1 MNGTTLEAAM
11 NWSMYTA
18 DRTTHL
24 KIVVVGLAAA
34 LLVAVIG
41 IAAQQLNL
49 GTDIL
54 AAQAPTVIKAGG
66 PVVFTDRNG
75 ATIR

>member
-1 MNGTTLEAAM
+1 MTLEAAM
-11 NWSMYTA
+11 NWSIYTA

-34 LLVAVIG
+34 LLISVIG
-41 IAAQQLNL
+41 IAAQQFNL

-54 AAQAPTVIKAGG
+54 TAQNPGVIKAGG
-66 PVVFTDRNG
+66 PIAFTNREG

>member
-1 MNGTTLEAAM
+1 M

-34 LLVAVIG
+34 LMIAVIG
-41 IAAQQLNL
+41 ISARELNL
-49 GTDIL
+49 GVDIMT
-54 AAQAPTVIKAGG
+54 AQGPGVIKA
-66 PVVFTDRNG
+66 PKTTEFTAAG
-75 ATIR
+75 SGVTIR

>member
-1 MNGTTLEAAM
+1 M

-34 LLVAVIG
+34 LMIAVIG
-41 IAAQQLNL
+41 ISASQLNL

-54 AAQAPTVIKAGG
+54 VAQNPSVIKAGG
-66 PVVFTDRNG
+66 PVVFTNRAG
-75 ATIR
+75 STIR

>member
-1 MNGTTLEAAM
+1 LEEAV
-11 NWSMYTA
+11 NWLMCTA

-24 KIVVVGLAAA
+24 KIVMVGLAAT
-34 LLVAVIG
+34 LLISVLG
-41 IAAQQLNL
+41 IAAQQLNR

-54 AAQAPTVIKAGG
+54 TAQAPTVTKAGG

-75 ATIR
+75 PIVR

>member
-1 MNGTTLEAAM
+1 M

-34 LLVAVIG
+34 LLIAVIG
-41 IAAQQLNL
+41 ISARELNL
-49 GTDIL
+49 GTDIMT
-54 AAQAPTVIKAGG
+54 AQAPSVFKAQRATT
-66 PVVFTDRNG
+66 FTAREG
-75 ATIR
+75 VAIR